1 VNRLPA
7 FRNVNIDSLRYRGLE
22 LSAGVRGFHAL
33 DLTGNFTRLQAKNLV
48 DPTSPVGDTYS
59 RKLVLDAAWRPLG
72 DRLSLGYTLRHNG
85 EQKDVVVGSS
95 AVGDVVPSFTV
106 HDVRAQAGLFQRG
119 RNRTSLVVGVHNL
132 TNELYAEFANASFF
146 RPEPRRSLTTSLVVE
161 F

>member
-1 VNRLPA
+1 V
-7 FRNVNIDSLRYRGLE
+7 F
-22 LSAGVRGFHAL
+22 
-33 DLTGNFTRLQAKNLV
+33 
-48 DPTSPVGDTYS
+48 
-59 RKLVLDAAWRPLG
+59 DAAWRPIS
-72 DRLSLGYTLRHNG
+72 DRLSFGYTLRHNG

-106 HDVRAQAGLFQRG
+106 HDVRAEAGLFQRG